1 MPQDESLKK
10 VQSNSICIVAICDDD
25 GGGGGVEGNAVMRGW
40 HLPQKC
46 TLPGGVGMMW
56 PPMFM

>member
-10 VQSNSICIVAICDDD
+10 VQSNSISIVAMYN
-25 GGGGGVEGNAVMRGW
+25 GGGSGGDDNAVSRGR

-46 TLPGGVGMMW
+46 TLPGGVDIVW
-56 PPMFM
+56 PPMFA

>member
-10 VQSNSICIVAICDDD
+10 VQSNSISIVAMYDDD
-25 GGGGGVEGNAVMRGW
+25 GGGGESNAVMRGW

-46 TLPGGVGMMW
+46 TLFGGVGMMW
-56 PPMFM
+56 PPMFV

>member
-1 MPQDESLKK
+1 MPQHESLEN
-10 VQSNSICIVAICDDD
+10 VQSNSISIVAVYDDDDDD
-25 GGGGGVEGNAVMRGW
+25 GGEGNAVTRGR

-46 TLPGGVGMMW
+46 TLFGGVSVMW